1 MEDQTIK
8 TDEDFARLMA
18 RRMDVLVREIMDLRA
33 SARDARTVSKIM
45 LLLKLEM
52 IELKARQVE
61 EMVETLVRRAV
72 EAGAK

>member
-45 LLLKLEM
+45 LLLKLEA

-61 EMVETLVRRAV
+61 EMAETLVQRAV
-72 EAGAK
+72 EAGK